1 MYLQKNWVERPY
13 QKLKSNPMTAV
24 GQTTSFPVRDKRV
37 GEDPGNE
44 VDEGKPNE
52 QPKNSIIYSNV
63 Y

>member
-1 MYLQKNWVERPY
+1 
-13 QKLKSNPMTAV
+13 MTES
-24 GQTTSFPVRDKRV
+24 GQTTSFPVRDKWV
-37 GEDPGNE
+37 GEDPGDE

>member
-1 MYLQKNWVERPY
+1 MKNKPNDSE
-13 QKLKSNPMTAV
+13 MTAG

-44 VDEGKPNE
+44 VDEGKPNK

>member
-1 MYLQKNWVERPY
+1 
-13 QKLKSNPMTAV
+13 MTV
-24 GQTTSFPVRDKRV
+24 GGQTISFPVRDKWV
-37 GEDPGNE
+37 GEDPGDQ

>member
-1 MYLQKNWVERPY
+1 
-13 QKLKSNPMTAV
+13 MTIG
-24 GQTTSFPVRDKRV
+24 GQTTSFPVRDKWV
-37 GEDPGNE
+37 GEDPGDE